1 MVMNKRLI
9 EDIDG
14 MANDLLRHYESCS
27 KDELVDLIMELKHE
41 GQDENDFIEEWIN
54 LCNGKIVNKNDI
66 DLRIDYAMEYER
78 DK

>member
-1 MVMNKRLI
+1 MNKRLI

-14 MANDLLRHYESCS
+14 MESDLLSYYESHS
-27 KDELVDLIMELKHE
+27 VKALAELVMELKHE
-41 GQDENDFIEEWIN
+41 GQDENDFIEDWIN
-54 LCNGKIVNKNDI
+54 LCDGKIVNKNDI